1 MWKIH
6 YHIIKQLNKRIA
18 NTNELVLELRAELD
32 QFNTLIEHISKPQ
45 CSTIKNKELNF
56 VIFLADPWRYCNNS
70 GLHNVVTFFPSRKE
84 PSLATIA

>member
-32 QFNTLIEHISKPQ
+32 QINTLIEHISKLQ
-45 CSTIKNKELNF
+45 CSTLRR
-56 VIFLADPWRYCNNS
+56 V
-70 GLHNVVTFFPSRKE
+70 
-84 PSLATIA
+84 

>member
-45 CSTIKNKELNF
+45 CSTIKNKEF
-56 VIFLADPWRYCNNS
+56 
-70 GLHNVVTFFPSRKE
+70 
-84 PSLATIA
+84 